1 MKVFRFMSH
10 DELMEYLVGN
20 RLYNDTVHK
29 ARTDSIGF
37 CFLDIKDFT
46 PEYAYKFLI
55 GAIYP
60 QVCAIFEVNE
70 NRLKKG
76 YGVYHKPGGK
86 TFDVLKTD
94 EYSTKEY
101 GRSDFKLIKYTDCN
115 LFQKY
120 LLKEDF
126 EWRKE

>member
-1 MKVFRFMSH
+1 MKVFRFMSN

-37 CFLDIKDFT
+37 CFLDMKDFT

-70 NRLKKG
+70 NSLKKG
-76 YGVYHKPGGK
+76 YGVYHKPRTRPAEQMLVK
-86 TFDVLKTD
+86 

-101 GRSDFKLIKYTDCN
+101 GRNDFKLVKYTDCN

-120 LLKEDF
+120 ILEEDF
-126 EWRKE
+126 EWIEV